1 MTAVVRIGDQDIVH
15 CSLPV
20 RAVGSPNVFVNGLA
34 WSLVPNINIP
44 HLIPAGRRCVVHT
57 APILNGSPK
66 VFVNGLSAGR
76 IGAPLLNC
84 TATATGSLNVFC
96 GG

>member
-1 MTAVVRIGDQDIVH
+1 MTAVVRIGDLDIVH

-20 RAVGSPNVFVNGLA
+20 RAVGSPNVIVGGLP
-34 WSLVPNINIP
+34 WSLVSNINMP
-44 HLIPAGRRCVVHT
+44 HLIPAGRFCAVHV
-57 APILNGSPK
+57 APIIQGSSS

-76 IGAPLLNC
+76 IGAPILNC
-84 TATATGSLNVFC
+84 TATASGSPNVFC